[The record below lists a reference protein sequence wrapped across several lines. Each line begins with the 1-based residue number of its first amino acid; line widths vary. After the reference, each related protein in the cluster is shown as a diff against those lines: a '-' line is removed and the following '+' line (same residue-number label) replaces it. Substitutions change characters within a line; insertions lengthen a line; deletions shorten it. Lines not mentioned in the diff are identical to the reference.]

1 MHKIIYMTIVLTL
14 SFGLLLETVASPA
27 SVFAQANQTTTA
39 GNQTAGNQTAGNQ
52 TAGNQTAGNQ
62 TGGSNITSS
71 ADTTSDN
78 ATTAEQ
84 FENIT
89 HGGVPGAGATNQS
102 ER

>member
-1 MHKIIYMTIVLTL
+1 MHKIIYITIVLTL
-14 SFGLLLETVASPA
+14 SFGLLLETVGSPA
-27 SVFAQANQTTTA
+27 SVFAQANQTATA

-52 TAGNQTAGNQ
+52 TD
-62 TGGSNITSS
+62 GSNITSS

-89 HGGVPGAGATNQS
+89 HGGGPGAGATNQS

>member
-14 SFGLLLETVASPA
+14 SFGLLLETVGSPA

-39 GNQTAGNQTAGNQ
+39 VNQTD
-52 TAGNQTAGNQ
+52 
-62 TGGSNITSS
+62 GSNITSS

-78 ATTAEQ
+78 ATTTAER

-89 HGGVPGAGATNQS
+89 HGGGPGAGATNQS